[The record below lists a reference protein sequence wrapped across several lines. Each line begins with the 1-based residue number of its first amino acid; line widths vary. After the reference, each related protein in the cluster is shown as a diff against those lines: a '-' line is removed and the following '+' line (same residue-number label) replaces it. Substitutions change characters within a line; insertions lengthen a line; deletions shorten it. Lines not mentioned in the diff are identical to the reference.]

1 MKFFRSK
8 AAPQYDPDLTA
19 LTTDQADHLRELV
32 RQYHAGVG
40 VRATVT
46 GQFVQR
52 AEGASNLYNLAEFCR
67 RAEPGEWPQLVERHF
82 RALAGAGESTPQG
95 QDDVLR
101 CAYLRL
107 IADDAIPAEMAPSFS
122 YLRPVATGLMEAL
135 CLDLPDTVRTLDDR
149 FVAEV
154 GLERLRAAGRANLIA
169 DPVEFDVLEGPT
181 EGSTLYAV
189 TGDSMFTAS
198 KALVL
203 DELARAV
210 TGHELPQDGALFTAP
225 SRNYLFFHPLAEPQ
239 VAGAVNDLA
248 SIALRVHSESPGP
261 LSPRLYWWHQGAVT
275 NLTRIDEAQRS
286 FSIAPPAEL
295 MAILRRLKDS

>member
-1 MKFFRSK
+1 MRFFRSK
-8 AAPQYDPDLTA
+8 TAPQYDPDLTA

-40 VRATVT
+40 VQAAVS
-46 GQFVQR
+46 GQSVHR

-67 RAEPGEWPQLVERHF
+67 RAEPGEWPRLVERHF
-82 RALAGAGESTPQG
+82 RALAGAAESTPDG

-122 YLRPVATGLMEAL
+122 YLRPVATGLLEAL
-135 CLDLPDTVRTLDDR
+135 CLDLPETVRTLDDR

-154 GLERLRAAGRANLIA
+154 GPERLRAAGRANLIA
-169 DPVEFDVLEGPT
+169 DPVEFDALEGPT

-189 TGDSMFTAS
+189 TGDSMFVAS

-203 DELARAV
+203 DELARAA
-210 TGHELPQDGALFTAP
+210 TGRELPEEGALFTVP
-225 SRNYLFFHPLAEPQ
+225 SRDYLFFHPLTESK

-248 SIALRVHSESPGP
+248 SITLRVHSENPGP
-261 LSPRLYWWHQGAVT
+261 LSPRLYWWHQGTVT
-275 NLTRIDEAQRS
+275 NLTQIDEARRS
-286 FSIAPPAEL
+286 FSIVLPAEL
-295 MAILRRLKDS
+295 MAILRRLTDS